1 MPQHVLQR
9 TIPPHTTN
17 VDRVDSYSVLLF
29 HRFAG
34 EEYGRLEE
42 TGGSKLIARTA
53 GMRRIHRAKSKDAII
68 ESLTSPE
75 LGVFKEIWRLLLFA
89 AQVGVANS
97 RREALGNFDS
107 GKGIDQSTFGNCPSW
122 PGILFVMGVAETGDS
137 SSLANAQDTE
147 NARIQRFEEY
157 ANGGLSV
164 IEEFMEGSIV
174 DLDAILA
181 FLDSQSSHRAE
192 NVDLDFTI

>member
-1 MPQHVLQR
+1 
-9 TIPPHTTN
+9 
-17 VDRVDSYSVLLF
+17 
-29 HRFAG
+29 
-34 EEYGRLEE
+34 
-42 TGGSKLIARTA
+42 
-53 GMRRIHRAKSKDAII
+53 MRRIHRAKSKDAII